1 MARATTLSLARAH
14 NEQETAAVVKV
25 ARQKDGRGRT
35 EAQKL
40 ENRKRAPRWGDGKD
54 DDDETDRPPR
64 RRLMKRHPHSSCL
77 VFISLKCLGNM
88 RNKSFTTRCVISND

>member
-25 ARQKDGRGRT
+25 ARQKDGRT

-40 ENRKRAPRWGDGKD
+40 ENRKRAPRWGDG
-54 DDDETDRPPR
+54 DDDEMDRPPR

-77 VFISLKCLGNM
+77 VFISLKCLANM
-88 RNKSFTTRCVISND
+88 RTRV

>member
-77 VFISLKCLGNM
+77 CVHFPKMSCQYA
-88 RNKSFTTRCVISND
+88 NKSLTTRCVISND

>member
-25 ARQKDGRGRT
+25 ARQKDGRT
-35 EAQKL
+35 KAQKL
-40 ENRKRAPRWGDGKD
+40 ENRKRAPRWGDGED

-88 RNKSFTTRCVISND
+88 RNKSLTTRCVISDD